1 MRSEKYAGVS
11 SLELIVHRV
20 SVSLQ
25 WTVSPAIFSQ
35 LRDGQLLRLV
45 EVHLYSYPS
54 SSRNLNLKQSD

>member
-25 WTVSPAIFSQ
+25 WTVSPA
-35 LRDGQLLRLV
+35 
-45 EVHLYSYPS
+45 S
-54 SSRNLNLKQSD
+54 SSNSEMGSYSGWLRFIYPPTLPQAGI